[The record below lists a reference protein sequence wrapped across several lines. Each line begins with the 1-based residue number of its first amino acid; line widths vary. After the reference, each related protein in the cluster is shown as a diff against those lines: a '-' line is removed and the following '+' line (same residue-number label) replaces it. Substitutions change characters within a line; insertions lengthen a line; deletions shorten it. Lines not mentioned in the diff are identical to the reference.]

1 MCFYSA
7 DRRARPPAG
16 QFSKEKFTMYKE
28 QIEAYFADKE
38 AMLTD
43 AVCRLVRI
51 DSVEGEPAPGAPF
64 GPGPAAAL
72 DEALKLADE
81 WGLITTNHEGYVGT
95 ADLNDREDALHI
107 LGHLDVVAPG
117 DGWTVTQPFAPKVVD
132 GMIYG
137 RGTDDDKGPL
147 AASLLA
153 MKAVKDLGIP
163 LKANCRCILG
173 TNEESGSGDIAWYFA
188 RHPFAPATFSPDSG
202 FPVVNTEKGGFK
214 PTFSKSWPVQE
225 ELPRLRWLHG
235 GFRINVLPGD
245 ASAAVEGIAPAD
257 MVSCARSITSRT
269 GIQFTYT
276 LEQGLTVVHAKGTG
290 SHAAWPEGG
299 NNAITGLVALLCAL
313 PLADGPCKTA
323 LADLNALLP
332 HGDCHGKAL
341 GIAQEEPVAG
351 PLTVAFT
358 LLEVTDTGLEG
369 RFDSRVP
376 LCATEDNCLNIA
388 KAAFEA
394 KGFTFEG
401 EQDKPH
407 HTPADSPFVQTL
419 LKRYEQYS
427 GLKGECLSTGGGT
440 YVHDI
445 PGGVAFGCTLPGFD
459 THLHGADERV
469 RISDL
474 LLSAK
479 LFTHIIIDL
488 CG

>member
-1 MCFYSA
+1 
-7 DRRARPPAG
+7 
-16 QFSKEKFTMYKE
+16 MYKE
-28 QIEAYFADKE
+28 QIEAYFSDKKQLLVDT
-38 AMLTD
+38 AS
-43 AVCRLVRI
+43 RLVSI

-72 DEALKLADE
+72 EEALSIARQ
-81 WGLITTNHEGYVGT
+81 WGLTAQNHEGYVGT
-95 ADLNDREDALHI
+95 VDLNGQSDALH
-107 LGHLDVVAPG
+107 LLCHLDVVAPG
-117 DGWTVTQPFAPKVVD
+117 EGWTVTPPYSPKVVD
-132 GMIYG
+132 GMIFG
-137 RGTDDDKGPL
+137 RGTDDDKGP
-147 AASLLA
+147 AAACLLA
-153 MKAVKDLGIP
+153 MKAVKDLGVP
-163 LKANCRCILG
+163 LKSNCRLILG

-188 RHPFAPATFSPDSG
+188 RNPYAPATFSPDAG
-202 FPVVNTEKGGFK
+202 FPVINTEKGGFK
-214 PTFSKSWPVQE
+214 PAFSKSWPAQE
-225 ELPRLRWLHG
+225 QLPRLRWLHG

-245 ASAAVEGIAPAD
+245 ASAAVEGLTMYDIQPY
-257 MVSCARSITSRT
+257 ARDITART
-269 GIQFTYT
+269 GIMFTFAH
-276 LEQGLTVVHAKGTG
+276 EDGLTVIRAKGEG

-313 PLADGPCKTA
+313 PLADGPCKQA
-323 LADLNALLP
+323 LQDLNALLP
-332 HGDCHGKAL
+332 HGDHLGRAL

-376 LCATEDNCLNIA
+376 LCATEENCLRIA
-388 KAAFEA
+388 KAAFE
-394 KGFTFEG
+394 KRGFTFQG

-407 HTPADSPFVQTL
+407 HTPADSPFVQIL
-419 LKRYEQYS
+419 LKRYEEYS

-474 LLSAK
+474 MLSAK
-479 LFTHIIIDL
+479 LFAHIIIDL